1 VRRPLLFLPIIAAV
15 LAAVA
20 LTAPG
25 DGARPGRGADG
36 SAPASYSA
44 GVSSGRAPTP
54 AATANW
60 GNRSAAAS
68 ADPARWEEPDGAD
81 AARRERVRMRRRL
94 ARLVLVS
101 GAERLGVRPAELR
114 RAVHTVL
121 RAQRRAGRPAGA
133 ELGRLRDELAAAL
146 GRELGLGRAEV
157 LRAARAELGARL
169 LLGTGMGIVSDAGRR
184 LALDCFDAPA
194 TCDVPAL
201 RRELRFARLLGR

>member
-1 VRRPLLFLPIIAAV
+1 MRRPLLSLLLLAAV

-20 LTAPG
+20 LTVPRDKTRPSG
-25 DGARPGRGADG
+25 GAGAT
-36 SAPASYSA
+36 APASYSA
-44 GVSSGRAPTP
+44 GVSSPRASTP

-60 GNRSAAAS
+60 ANRSAAAS
-68 ADPARWEEPDGAD
+68 ADPARWGEPDGAD

-114 RAVHTVL
+114 RAVRTVL
-121 RAQRRAGRPAGA
+121 RAQRRAGHALPAQ
-133 ELGRLRDELAAAL
+133 LGRRRDELAAAL

-157 LRAARAELGARL
+157 LRAARAELDARL
-169 LLGTGMGIVSDAGRR
+169 LHGTGMGIVSDAGRR

-194 TCDVPAL
+194 ACDVAAL